1 MSDPIFFM
9 VYRLDGGSPRKQ
21 HATMDDA
28 CAEAKRLAQEHPGG
42 TFVVL
47 GSFTRFCAGPPTVVQ
62 TWDEVAPMPL
72 EQPAPTFVGA
82 VEPTETDLPF

>member
-47 GSFTRFCAGPPTVVQ
+47 GSYTRFCAGPPPIVQ
-62 TWDEVAPMPL
+62 TWDEPPL
-72 EQPAPTFVGA
+72 PPEPPAPRFVHP
-82 VEPTETDLPF
+82 VEPPGIDVQF